1 MFGRKSWK
9 EKLLGKKDLP
19 KVVQADK
26 TKKMGAGNMGT
37 GTFVVPAPTEVDSL
51 MKKVPKGKLITINQ
65 IRQTLAKKHKAST
78 ACPMTTGIFAWM
90 SANAAEEAA
99 AEGAKRVTPY
109 WRTLKTGG
117 EVNPKYPGGVEHM
130 QSLLESEGHKVVR
143 KGKKFLVEGY
153 EDSLH
158 NLD

>member
-9 EKLLGKKDLP
+9 EKLLGSKGLP
-19 KVVQADK
+19 KVAQIPCDK
-26 TKKMGAGNMGT
+26 TSKMGT

-65 IRQTLAKKHKAST
+65 IRQTLAKKHKANT

-90 SANAAEEAA
+90 SANAAEEAKT
-99 AEGAKRVTPY
+99 EGAKRVTPY

-117 EVNPKYPGGVEHM
+117 EINPKYPGGVEHM